1 MEPRTDGE
9 NTGRFIG
16 ENTGRFIE
24 ENQRR
29 RGVEARGL
37 TVTMA
42 EGALLAA
49 AAAAAAAVALA
60 AEGMDDESS
69 DDEQLQSSPL
79 GTAPPSLPPGPP
91 DDAPDY
97 HDAAPPPPPYGS
109 AGYGGMAVSMVAALE
124 AGTAPVNLSDL
135 SGVDLSD
142 LECLAELPDEVAR
155 AMFYSFTPEPSAG
168 RGSGP
173 NWAPCTDGRP
183 FALEVKPEA
192 APLPPL
198 PTSAPS
204 QPGSFFMY
212 GTSAQAPH
220 GGPMPAQAASEIVA
234 AHQHEMVA
242 SFLQHQHNSAGQTE
256 LAEDSFSSAMSE
268 ATTQQQF
275 VPCSEPTPQHQFVPL
290 QQHQFVPAPQFV
302 RHNSSSS
309 SLMSVAQQPT
319 PDATCATVI
328 SEATSVL
335 AVAQN
340 LVPQHLVKA
349 FPWQCPS
356 SALVP
361 PQGAPGGSGQLGT
374 PMKSP
379 TVPSGFQITTSVSPP
394 LTI

>member
-1 MEPRTDGE
+1 MGPNTLVDGI
-9 NTGRFIG
+9 T
-16 ENTGRFIE
+16 
-24 ENQRR
+24 RR
-29 RGVEARGL
+29 KHA
-37 TVTMA
+37 TA
-42 EGALLAA
+42 EGAL
-49 AAAAAAAVALA
+49 LA

-79 GTAPPSLPPGPP
+79 GRAPPSLPPGPP
-91 DDAPDY
+91 DADSP
-97 HDAAPPPPPYGS
+97 DAAPLGS
-109 AGYGGMAVSMVAALE
+109 AGYGEMAVSEANPLSPAEAEATLE
-124 AGTAPVNLSDL
+124 AGAAMVGVDL
-135 SGVDLSD
+135 VDLSD

-155 AMFYSFTPEPSAG
+155 AAFRKTFTPDPSPG
-168 RGSGP
+168 RGAGP
-173 NWAPCTDGRP
+173 YWAPCAADGRP
-183 FALEVKPEA
+183 FALEVKPEPVPA
-192 APLPPL
+192 PL
-198 PTSAPS
+198 PTSAPL

-212 GTSAQAPH
+212 GTSAQAQR
-220 GGPMPAQAASEIVA
+220 GGLMPRRASEIVA

-302 RHNSSSS
+302 RHDSSS
-309 SLMSVAQQPT
+309 SLMSVVQQPT

-374 PMKSP
+374 PRKSP
-379 TVPSGFQITTSVSPP
+379 TVLTGFQITASVSPR
-394 LTI
+394 L